1 MRAAARL
8 GLAAALL
15 AAVWLSTDVGE
26 APARLAQA
34 DPWLLATAVALLH
47 AQIIAGALRWRLI
60 AAALGLPLSRAW
72 AIRECY
78 WAMLANLA
86 VPGGVLGDAARVAR
100 SRGSAGLGVAAQ
112 AVILERLSGQI
123 ALAAVL
129 AGALALWPQARPWAL
144 ALLAGLVLAAGA
156 VAVAARIGPRWW
168 TDFATSARRAW
179 LGGDV
184 GARQA
189 TASVIAA
196 VAGIAAFAACS
207 AAVGA
212 PLGWEQIAVA
222 PLAMLAML
230 IPASVGGWG
239 WREGAAAALWPLVG
253 HDAAAGFAASI
264 AYGVTALAAAAA
276 APLIDARSSS
286 RLGT

>member
-1 MRAAARL
+1 MKAVARW
-8 GLAAALL
+8 GLALGLL
-15 AAVWLSTDVGE
+15 AAVWLMIDVGE

-34 DPWLLATAVALLH
+34 DPWLLAAAVALLH
-47 AQIIAGALRWRLI
+47 AQIIAGALRWRLT
-60 AAALGLPLSRAW
+60 AEALGLPLGRAQ

-78 WAMLANLA
+78 WAMLVNLA

-100 SRGSAGLGVAAQ
+100 TRAPAGLGAAAQ

-129 AGALALWPQARPWAL
+129 TGALMLWPQAWPWAL
-144 ALLAGLVLAAGA
+144 ALSAGMVLA
-156 VAVAARIGPRWW
+156 VAAMALAARIGPPWW
-168 TDFATSARRAW
+168 TDFAAGARRAW
-179 LGGDV
+179 LGPRV
-184 GARQA
+184 GVRQA

-196 VAGIAAFAACS
+196 VAGVAAFAACS

-212 PLGWEQIAVA
+212 PLGWAQIAVA

-239 WREGAAAALWPLVG
+239 WREGAAAALWPLIG
-253 HDAAAGFAASI
+253 HDATAGFAASI
-264 AYGVTALAAAAA
+264 AYGLTALAAAAA
-276 APLIDARSSS
+276 APLIRAGPPAR
-286 RLGT
+286 